1 MGAVHQEVGQEADY
15 SATREALSSM
25 IGNLGKPRRKR
36 IPPPGGIV
44 VAGGTNHGQIAHT
57 IIIQAPARDGP
68 CIDDAQQAELVCR
81 LKAVGDPQ
89 ALLGVLLRV
98 MGYASVSAIPAARW
112 PEAMRW
118 ASELADLAAT
128 ARMMAATGQQ

>member
-1 MGAVHQEVGQEADY
+1 M
-15 SATREALSSM
+15 LN
-25 IGNLGKPRRKR
+25 GNLGKHRRKR
-36 IPPPGGIV
+36 MPPPGSIV

-68 CIDDAQQAELVCR
+68 CIDAAQQTELVSR
-81 LKAVGDPQ
+81 LNAVGDPQ

-98 MGYASVSAIPAARW
+98 MGYASVAAIPAARW